1 MTAFVAGELA
11 GLEQVRAEAARAR
24 WRRRYARL
32 TAAKEPERW
41 LKHRRPAKPAADAA
55 APTSD

>member
-11 GLEQVRAEAARAR
+11 GLEQVRAEAARER

-41 LKHRRPAKPAADAA
+41 LKRRRPAKPAADES